1 MKKQAVRVCLGVLGA
16 IQCLP
21 RTDDIPLELSQWLG
35 IASHRLASE
44 IPKGS
49 PKLKLSEVR
58 KQQLDGFSRSC

>member
-21 RTDDIPLELSQWLG
+21 RIGDIPLELGQWLG
-35 IASHRLASE
+35 ITCHHLASE

-58 KQQLDGFSRSC
+58 KQKLDRFSRSH